1 MITVVE
7 SKVES
12 VLEILFGKLYES
24 LNLSILNSEDQDFA
38 TTIHYYFSLVCR
50 ISMEDL

>member
-1 MITVVE
+1 MITVVK

-12 VLEILFGKLYES
+12 VWKSFGKLYES

-38 TTIHYYFSLVCR
+38 TTVHYYFSLVCR